1 MPRPKKWR
9 QVCCLP
15 EKTAFT
21 PVGTEFHPGEAVVMT
36 VDEYETIRLIDHEGL
51 TQEACGENMKI
62 ARTTVQQ
69 ISNTAH
75 TAEFLEN
82 PAAQAEGGAGLKA
95 AQAVVDS
102 GAEALLT
109 VRCGENAAEVLKA
122 AEIRIYKTEGAPVQG
137 NLDAFQKGA
146 LQELQSFHAGY
157 HGIR

>member
-1 MPRPKKWR
+1 MKLAIP
-9 QVCCLP
+9 
-15 EKTAFT
+15 
-21 PVGTEFHPGEAVVMT
+21 
-36 VDEYETIRLIDHEGL
+36 VDENRMETTVCVSFGRTPYFMIYETE
-51 TQEACGENMKI
+51 TN
-62 ARTTVQQ
+62 
-69 ISNTAH
+69 

-102 GAEALLT
+102 GAEVLLT

-137 NLDAFQKGA
+137 NLDAFRKGA